1 MCLCCRRLYD
11 GTIINCWEQCFSRT
25 PQPLSE
31 VSPTLKTG
39 DCLLF
44 RCSPGYRWAG
54 QYMLAASPWDHVGI
68 IWVHEGKPYVID
80 TAPFRYWDFCFRPL
94 DFGEVPS
101 EEWQK
106 GGGPQMCL
114 LKDFIKA
121 QESRGPVDYKGDH
134 HADRGPWHWER
145 LAVRRL
151 QNPLTLVPRHLLPS
165 PTPSLPPFLPPLPP
179 VSRIHLR
186 ALSRSFAFQLLVR
199 FSPKRGTATSE
210 AEVEKLR
217 EFVLE
222 IRDHPWETSE
232 HETMFAAIDLPACCE
247 PLSRC
252 LAGTDFRSRYPP
264 ARLSGTEP
272 NCVPELY
279 ELRVFPPP
287 FQGLATFTVCF
298 GLRLKLDRWV
308 ARLHALFLILLLPS
322 SVPPCPIF
330 HSSRSPLLDGAP
342 LSLSSQGNIS
352 SLFCSETVAACYLH
366 LGLLPP
372 DPPSNEYVPAADF
385 SPDHGS
391 NWAGLSCCC
400 FLSWWLARSKCTADL
415 RNHKHGGPLF
425 QTETE
430 IRIPIPPRGWYS
442 KKVVPE
448 PPVMA
453 TENNQLSKVTRAGS
467 GSKKS

>member
-151 QNPLTLVPRHLLPS
+151 QNPLT
-165 PTPSLPPFLPPLPP
+165 
-179 VSRIHLR
+179 
-186 ALSRSFAFQLLVR
+186 
-199 FSPKRGTATSE
+199 E

-252 LAGTDFRSRYPP
+252 LAGTDFRSR
-264 ARLSGTEP
+264 
-272 NCVPELY
+272 
-279 ELRVFPPP
+279 
-287 FQGLATFTVCF
+287 
-298 GLRLKLDRWV
+298 
-308 ARLHALFLILLLPS
+308 
-322 SVPPCPIF
+322 
-330 HSSRSPLLDGAP
+330 
-342 LSLSSQGNIS
+342 QGNIS

-372 DPPSNEYVPAADF
+372 DPPSNEYVPADF